1 MRAHLQQFGAFLA
14 GMVVPNVG
22 AFIAWGLLTAL
33 FIPAGWLPN
42 PHFAKLVDPVI
53 LNLLPLLI
61 GFSGGRLVYGIRGG
75 VVGAIATM
83 GVVAGSSIPMFIAA
97 MVMGPLG
104 GWVIKT
110 FDRAVQSR
118 IPAGFEMLVA
128 NFGVPLAGAVLVF
141 VMAIVGVY
149 VLSLII
155 DALAPTFGATLVM
168 GSSHWAGSCGAAAT
182 SAHRRIPQGFGSGS
196 AA

>member
-53 LNLLPLLI
+53 LNLLRAAHRLLRRPPGI
-61 GFSGGRLVYGIRGG
+61 RDSRRRGGRDRHQWAWLPAAVFPC
-75 VVGAIATM
+75 
-83 GVVAGSSIPMFIAA
+83 SSGRWSW
-97 MVMGPLG
+97 VPLG

-128 NFGVPLAGAVLVF
+128 NFSAGFWPGPSPAGYTVVGGAVTGVTTALSAGAR
-141 VMAIVGVY
+141 AITNA
-149 VLSLII
+149 
-155 DALAPTFGATLVM
+155 D
-168 GSSHWAGSCGAAAT
+168 SC
-182 SAHRRIPQGFGSGS
+182 R
-196 AA
+196 

>member
-83 GVVAGSSIPMFIAA
+83 GVVAGSSIPMFIGA

-104 GWVIKT
+104 GWVINC
-110 FDRAVQSR
+110 
-118 IPAGFEMLVA
+118 L
-128 NFGVPLAGAVLVF
+128 L
-141 VMAIVGVY
+141 Y
-149 VLSLII
+149 
-155 DALAPTFGATLVM
+155 
-168 GSSHWAGSCGAAAT
+168 T
-182 SAHRRIPQGFGSGS
+182 SPSPRD
-196 AA
+196 